1 MKSAIDLAPVNEGD
15 VLVGRYRIERAIGRG
30 GMAVVV
36 AATHLQLEQLV
47 AIKFLLPHVLMEPDV
62 VARFTRE
69 ARAAVRIRN
78 EHVARV
84 MDVGNLDSGAPFIVM
99 EYLEG
104 QDLSSVVHSRGALPV
119 PEAVDYILQ
128 ACEALAVAHG
138 LGIVH
143 RDLKPANLFLVESHG
158 ANNVKVLDFGIS
170 KNMALTSA
178 SGPDAGMTQSAFML
192 GSPSYMSPEQ
202 MNSAKN
208 VDGLTDIWAL
218 GVTLYEF
225 LTGEPP
231 FQAES
236 LPFLCM
242 AILQQQPAPLRTRV
256 PTVPEALERVV
267 LRCLEKDKTRRYQ
280 SIGEFAAALEP
291 FAPPR
296 SRLSIERISS
306 LAAKPPPVPNSL
318 AAASASAP
326 SLGAP
331 VVSSRTAFDPRV
343 PTVALDGP
351 PDFPGSEHQSLADPA
366 PAAASANPEPTA
378 SGNTAWQHT
387 AAQGR
392 PAPRRTPLFIA
403 AGLGALLL
411 VGALVVRALMAG
423 SGALDVQSGSS
434 ASAPH
439 SSSPP
444 DDSVTR
450 AAEPPRA
457 PPTPVTAPPAASS
470 ATEPE
475 VAAPAGSVEPQ
486 RPPPAAA
493 GKPQPAQ
500 KLRPGLTVQPP
511 RTNAPRKP
519 APAARSPAAWEDER

>member
-15 VLVGRYRIERAIGRG
+15 VLFGRYRIERAIGRG

-36 AATHLQLEQLV
+36 AATHLQLDQLV

-84 MDVGNLDSGAPFIVM
+84 MDVGNLESGAPFIVM

-104 QDLSSVVHSRGALPV
+104 QDLSSVVRSRGALPV
-119 PEAVDYILQ
+119 AEAVDYILQ

-170 KNMALTSA
+170 KNMGLTTA
-178 SGPDAGMTQSAFML
+178 TSGSDAGMTQSAFLL

-218 GVTLYEF
+218 GVTLYEL
-225 LTGEPP
+225 LTGEAP

-242 AILQQQPAPLRTRV
+242 EILQKPPRPLRALA
-256 PTVPEALERVV
+256 PNVPEALERVV
-267 LRCLEKDKTRRYQ
+267 FCCLEKDKTRRYQ
-280 SIGEFAAALEP
+280 SIAEFAVALEP
-291 FAPPR
+291 FAPAR
-296 SRLSIERISS
+296 SRLSLERISA
-306 LAAKPPPVPNSL
+306 LGAKPPPAPNSL
-318 AAASASAP
+318 PASRSASAP
-326 SLGAP
+326 SLGSPASP
-331 VVSSRTAFDPRV
+331 RTAFEPRE

-351 PDFPGSEHQSLADPA
+351 PDFPGLENASGVDPA
-366 PAAASANPEPTA
+366 TASGASPEPTA

-387 AAQGR
+387 AAQERR
-392 PAPRRTPLFIA
+392 PARRTPLFIA
-403 AGLGALLL
+403 AGAAVALIG
-411 VGALVVRALMAG
+411 GALVIYSLGG
-423 SGALDVQSGSS
+423 SGTPDVQSGTSTS
-434 ASAPH
+434 AAPSAALAE
-439 SSSPP
+439 SPP
-444 DDSVTR
+444 KHTAEPPAPRAAAPPVEPPAS
-450 AAEPPRA
+450 AAEPELAEPARSAQPAPR
-457 PPTPVTAPPAASS
+457 TPPA
-470 ATEPE
+470 PK
-475 VAAPAGSVEPQ
+475 PALTQKP
-486 RPPPAAA
+486 R
-493 GKPQPAQ
+493 PQPA
-500 KLRPGLTVQPP
+500 RANP
-511 RTNAPRKP
+511 ARKP
-519 APAARSPAAWEDER
+519 PPSPRATPSWEDER

>member
-104 QDLSSVVHSRGALPV
+104 QDLSSVVSSQGALPV
-119 PEAVDYILQ
+119 TDAVDYILQ

-143 RDLKPANLFLVESHG
+143 RDLKPANLFVVESHG
-158 ANNVKVLDFGIS
+158 ARSLKVLDFGIS

-218 GVTLYEF
+218 GVTLYEL
-225 LTGEPP
+225 LTGQAP

-236 LPFLCM
+236 LPLLCM
-242 AILQQQPAPLRTRV
+242 AILQQQPASLRSRV
-256 PTVPEALERVV
+256 PSLPEELDRVV
-267 LRCLEKDKTRRYQ
+267 LRCLEKDKTKRYQ
-280 SIGEFAAALEP
+280 SIGELAAALEP
-291 FAPPR
+291 FAPAR
-296 SRLSIERISS
+296 SRLSLERISA

-318 AAASASAP
+318 PAGGVASAAAVGSSASP
-326 SLGAP
+326 
-331 VVSSRTAFDPRV
+331 RTAFDPRM
-343 PTVALDGP
+343 PTVALDEP
-351 PDFPGSEHQSLADPA
+351 PEFPGLGDPDAAGA
-366 PAAASANPEPTA
+366 PAAAEPTA

-387 AAQGR
+387 AAEGR
-392 PAPRRTPLFIA
+392 PAPRRTPLLLAFG
-403 AGLGALLL
+403 AGAVLI
-411 VGALVVRALMAG
+411 VGAVVAYSL
-423 SGALDVQSGSS
+423 SGSS
-434 ASAPH
+434 TPDVQTPSSASTMASAPLAVPVTEPAPKA
-439 SSSPP
+439 SPP
-444 DDSVTR
+444 REPAVPVLDPASS
-450 AAEPPRA
+450 AEPEPKA
-457 PPTPVTAPPAASS
+457 PAAASGTPPLPLTQSPELAKPKPVTAPV
-470 ATEPE
+470 T
-475 VAAPAGSVEPQ
+475 
-486 RPPPAAA
+486 RPPR
-493 GKPQPAQ
+493 QN
-500 KLRPGLTVQPP
+500 RP
-511 RTNAPRKP
+511 RNP
-519 APAARSPAAWEDER
+519 APPPRSPANWEDER